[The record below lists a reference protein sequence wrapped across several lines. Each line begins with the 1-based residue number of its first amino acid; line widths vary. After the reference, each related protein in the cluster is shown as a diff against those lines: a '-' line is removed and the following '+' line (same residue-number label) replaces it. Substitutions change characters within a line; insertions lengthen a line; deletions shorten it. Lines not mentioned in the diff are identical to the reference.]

1 MTYSHLLKF
10 NPIGKE
16 IAVIT
21 ILKIN
26 NGVGGERVKNF
37 DQWTEELSKEIFVRS
52 DEEETGVLSR
62 LNQIVDEDYD
72 EE

>member
-1 MTYSHLLKF
+1 M
-10 NPIGKE
+10 
-16 IAVIT
+16 
-21 ILKIN
+21 
-26 NGVGGERVKNF
+26 KNF

>member
-1 MTYSHLLKF
+1 MKTY
-10 NPIGKE
+10 
-16 IAVIT
+16 
-21 ILKIN
+21 
-26 NGVGGERVKNF
+26 
-37 DQWTEELSKEIFVRS
+37 DQWAEALSKEIFVRS